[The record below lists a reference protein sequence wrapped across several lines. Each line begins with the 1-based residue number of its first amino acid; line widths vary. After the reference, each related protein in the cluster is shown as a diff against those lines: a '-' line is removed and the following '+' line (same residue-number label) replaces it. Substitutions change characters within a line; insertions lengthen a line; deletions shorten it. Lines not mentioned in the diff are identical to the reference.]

1 MTATLISGTR
11 KQLGKW
17 SNLGQSWGQRLLWL
31 VLPEVRD
38 QRSRSRLEAWAFQSK
53 ESCQQS
59 EKSPQIGRPRL
70 LLLGFR
76 GSKSTVPG
84 TYPYSMIWRA
94 SWVVCLLSSH
104 GLTLH
109 WVAWVHRV
117 PVWGT
122 WTYPQIRAVS
132 PRLWVH
138 SSDHSIRGDQVC
150 VETRKVEGVS
160 YRSHSS
166 EINGSLIQIF

>member
-1 MTATLISGTR
+1 MSLTPEQCLHVVGSHHVCVECTNLGWLWGSNEITR
-11 KQLGKW
+11 EPVVYLLSKW
-17 SNLGQSWGQRLLWL
+17 HLLLSQGPGNSWASNQLGQSWGQRLLWL
-31 VLPEVRD
+31 APQEVRD
-38 QRSRSRLEAWAFQSK
+38 QPSRSRLEACTFQSE

-94 SWVVCLLSSH
+94 SSVICLLSSH

-117 PVWGT
+117 PAWGT
-122 WTYPQIRAVS
+122 RTHPQIRAVS
-132 PRLWVH
+132 P
-138 SSDHSIRGDQVC
+138 
-150 VETRKVEGVS
+150 
-160 YRSHSS
+160 
-166 EINGSLIQIF
+166 

>member
-1 MTATLISGTR
+1 MP
-11 KQLGKW
+11 Q
-17 SNLGQSWGQRLLWL
+17 
-31 VLPEVRD
+31 EVRD
-38 QRSRSRLEAWAFQSK
+38 QPSRSRLEACTFQSE

-59 EKSPQIGRPRL
+59 EKSPQIVRPRL

-84 TYPYSMIWRA
+84 TYPYSTIWRA
-94 SWVVCLLSSH
+94 SSVICLLSSH

-117 PVWGT
+117 PAWGT
-122 WTYPQIRAVS
+122 WTHPQIRAVS
-132 PRLWVH
+132 PWLWDC
-138 SSDHSIRGDQVC
+138 SSDHSIRCDQVS
-150 VETRKVEGVS
+150 VETLAVEDVS
-160 YRSHSS
+160 YRSHFS